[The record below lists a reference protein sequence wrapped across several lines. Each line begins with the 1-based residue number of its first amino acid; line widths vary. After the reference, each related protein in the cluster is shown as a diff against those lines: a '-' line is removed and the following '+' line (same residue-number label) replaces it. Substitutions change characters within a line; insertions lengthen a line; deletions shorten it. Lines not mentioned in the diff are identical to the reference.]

1 MDKIA
6 VLGGGSWGT
15 ALASLLADNGYEI
28 NIYDISEAK
37 VREINQERENSFL
50 PGYKL
55 SDEITATT
63 DLKQAIQD
71 AKVVI
76 IVVPS
81 HVVRDVAKQLK
92 GLLSEDVI
100 IVSAAKG
107 IEAETFY
114 RMSEVL
120 KDELSNDLADNIVAL
135 SGPTHA
141 EEVISKDPTTIVAA
155 NENKEIAQ
163 KVQDI
168 FMADYFRVYTNPDI
182 IGVELGGAIK
192 NIIAVASGISA
203 GLGYGDNAMAALITR
218 GIAEIK
224 RLGVALGAESMT
236 FAGLTGLG
244 DLIVTCASEH
254 SRNRRVGYK
263 IGSGKTLDEA
273 LDEMK
278 MVAEGVKAAKI
289 AHILANKH
297 DIEMPLTEQV
307 YQILFEDKNPQ
318 EAVSDLMMRGKKY
331 EIEDVAKEKE
341 W

>member
-15 ALASLLADNGYEI
+15 ALANLLADNGYQI
-28 NIYDISEAK
+28 NIYDISEPK

-63 DLKQAIQD
+63 NLKEAIED
-71 AKVVI
+71 VIVVI
-76 IVVPS
+76 VVVPS

-107 IEAETFY
+107 VEAKTFY

-120 KDELSNDLADNIVAL
+120 KEELSDKLADNIVAL

-141 EEVISKDPTTIVAA
+141 EEVISKNPTTIVAA

-168 FMADYFRVYTNPDI
+168 FMTDYFRVYTNPDI
-182 IGVELGGAIK
+182 VGVELGGAIK

-224 RLGVALGAESMT
+224 RLGIALGAEAMT
-236 FAGLTGLG
+236 FSGLTGLG
-244 DLIVTCASEH
+244 DLVVTCASEH

-263 IGSGKTLDEA
+263 IGSGKRLDEA

-278 MVAEGVKAAKI
+278 MVAEGVKAAKV
-289 AHILANKH
+289 AHALAEKYEV
-297 DIEMPLTEQV
+297 EMPLAEQV
-307 YQILFEDKNPQ
+307 YQVLFEDKNPE

-331 EIEDVAKEKE
+331 EIEDVAKDKE